1 MKENSPLNLYK
12 FLPQTNCG
20 ECGEQTCMAFAA
32 GLIARERTIDE
43 CKPLFDPKKQKK
55 YAKKLANLKETIAP
69 EVALIYTGTGDQEL
83 KIGGEDVMYRHQM
96 TFFNWPPFAYDVTD
110 DMEEAALVERVKT
123 IAEWK
128 KFYIGNWEAVEMIAV
143 RGVTGDAAK
152 FAACVKKV
160 QETTEK
166 PLILCSFDPKI
177 LKAGLEVAAEKRPII
192 YAANKDN
199 WKEVAQLAY
208 DYKVPVTVSVPF
220 DLDGLKGMAQ
230 TFREMGI
237 KDVIVDPG
245 FAPNGEKLQETLHN
259 FIKLRRAATEEGQ
272 KDFNF
277 PVMALPITAWAAT
290 DDPVRAAYW
299 ESLLTSTFVCRG
311 ADIMIKHCIEPH
323 AVMPDMH
330 QRFNIYTDPRTPVQ
344 VKPGAHVVGKP
355 DENSPVFITTNFAL
369 TYYTVESDLA
379 SNGIDAYLVAVNTDG
394 IGVQASVAGG
404 QITPGKI
411 KDILDQE
418 GIIPEERGNNA
429 IILPGMCAKFT
440 GEIDELYGYKAKAMA
455 GPEDSGRIPGWMETN
470 WPPKSE

>member
-1 MKENSPLNLYK
+1 MKESSPLNLYK

-55 YAKKLANLKETIAP
+55 YAKKLASLKEVIAP
-69 EVALIYTGTGDQEL
+69 EVALVYTGTGDQQ
-83 KIGGEDVMYRHQM
+83 KKVGGEDVMYRHQM

-110 DMEEAALVERVKT
+110 DMELSALVERTKA
-123 IAEWK
+123 IAEWR
-128 KFYIGNWEAVEMIAV
+128 KFYIGNWEEVEMIAV
-143 RGVTGDAAK
+143 RSVTGDPAK

-160 QETTEK
+160 QETTKK
-166 PLILCSFDPKI
+166 PLVLCSFDPKV
-177 LKAGLEVAAEKRPII
+177 LKAGLEVAAENRPII
-192 YAANKDN
+192 YAATKDN
-199 WKEVAQLAY
+199 WREVAQLAY

-220 DLDGLKGMAQ
+220 DLDGLKSMAT
-230 TFREMGI
+230 TFKEMGI
-237 KDVIVDPG
+237 DDIILDPG
-245 FAPNGEKLQETLHN
+245 TAPNGEKLQETLHN

-277 PVMALPITAWAAT
+277 PVMALPITAWMAN

-299 ESLLTSTFVCRG
+299 ESLLTATFVCRG
-311 ADIMIKHCIEPH
+311 ADIMIKHSIEPH
-323 AVMPDMH
+323 SVMPDMH
-330 QRFNIYTDPRTPVQ
+330 MRFNIYTDPRTPVQ

-355 DENSPVFITTNFAL
+355 TDESPIFITTNFAL
-369 TYYTVESDLA
+369 TYYTVESDLS
-379 SNGIDAYLVAVNTDG
+379 SNSIDAYLVAINTDG

-411 KDILDQE
+411 KETLDEE
-418 GIIPEERGNNA
+418 GLNPAERPHKA

-440 GEIDELYGYKAKAMA
+440 GEIDELYKYEAKAMA
-455 GPEDSGRIPGWMETN
+455 GPEDSGRIPGWMEKN
-470 WPPKSE
+470 WPPKK